1 VKQISG
7 EGRVRGRR
15 NGWKMVSFKCD
26 MVIFGVTGCE
36 LEVEVWAM
44 DSHRN
49 ATTYSQGL
57 EDAAVARNNQDGDNE
72 RRLPSM
78 PRQTCEKHMLRTRQ
92 T

>member
-1 VKQISG
+1 
-7 EGRVRGRR
+7 
-15 NGWKMVSFKCD
+15 MVSFKCD

-57 EDAAVARNNQDGDNE
+57 EDAAVARNNQE
-72 RRLPSM
+72 
-78 PRQTCEKHMLRTRQ
+78 
-92 T
+92 